1 LIGSPCHLI
10 ELHDKEKKR
19 FFSPKKEKRS
29 RFEIHDA
36 HITPQGE

>member
-1 LIGSPCHLI
+1 MREI
-10 ELHDKEKKR
+10 KR